1 MFTPW
6 KAVIRFIDG
15 AIGLIVSLQRSARKY
30 IATKPEKCNVV
41 KMPYHGNYTKFM
53 GCLDEFLD
61 LVQPEYAV
69 ITSSKEEKEA
79 DETKEL
85 IEKRGIKLFRTRKG
99 GVLFESDGKDVKAV
113 QMS

>member
-1 MFTPW
+1 
-6 KAVIRFIDG
+6 
-15 AIGLIVSLQRSARKY
+15 
-30 IATKPEKCNVV
+30 
-41 KMPYHGNYTKFM
+41 MPYHGNYTKFM

-99 GVLFESDGKDVKAV
+99 SVLFESDGKDVKAV